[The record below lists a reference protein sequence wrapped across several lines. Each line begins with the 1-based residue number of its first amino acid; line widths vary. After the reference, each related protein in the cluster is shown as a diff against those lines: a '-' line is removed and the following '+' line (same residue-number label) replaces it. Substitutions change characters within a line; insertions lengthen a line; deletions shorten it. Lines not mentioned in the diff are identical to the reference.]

1 MKNNNS
7 IFRLSIIIAFVS
19 LILFGFYPGS
29 NTGLK
34 VIEKGNVKYLS
45 NTIIVKLNQPLAVSG
60 DRRVELP
67 SSLSKKMLAFGMRSS
82 RAVFPNKTF
91 ETNSD
96 LGRIV
101 VMEYDSGADPFFVA
115 SKIKN
120 DKDVEWTEPKFV
132 YEIFYTPNDP
142 SYPAQQ
148 YGLTKIQADLAWDI
162 SKGDTNVIIGIV
174 DTGVDWDHPDL
185 SANIWRNWDE
195 IPGNGIDDDGN
206 GFIDD
211 IRGWDFGGLTGTP
224 DNDPMEDRSDHGTHV
239 AGTSSAVTDNGVGVA
254 SIGFNSK
261 IMAVK
266 TTRDDYRSSAGPY
279 IVYGYEGITY
289 AADNGCQVI
298 NCSWGGGGYSMF
310 AQTVVD
316 YALSKGSLV
325 VAAAGNDNS
334 IEKFYP
340 AAYNGVF
347 SVASTTSTDT
357 RSSFSNY
364 GRYIDVSAPGS
375 DIYDTWQNDTYKTL
389 NGTSMASPLVAGLA
403 ALTVAQFPS
412 YNPIQIGEQIRVN
425 SDNIN
430 SINLIY
436 TDLLGYG
443 RINAYKTLSNISSKS
458 VRAVEVTF
466 SDEFPG
472 GNDDGIFQPNETI
485 SVGVEFINYLNP
497 TTSLSIDLENKNT
510 YSSLIN
516 SSFSAGSKITLE
528 EFDNFSNKFTFKVA
542 SNVPQNAELYFE
554 LRYTDGTYNDF
565 QWISIIANPTYATQF
580 GNAVAMTITS
590 KGTMGFND
598 YPTNSQGIGFTYQD
612 SSNLLFEGALILGT
626 SPTNISDAARS
637 STGDTQNNDF
647 SVVQPFVL
655 SIPGSVADI
664 QGSSIFND
672 NNAGAIGVTAYLTS
686 YTFAT
691 EADNNYMILDYR
703 FVNTN
708 STAIDNLF
716 TALFFDWDFADAV
729 NDIVEWDDTNKYGY
743 VYRDGGSP
751 DNYVGIALLSSDN
764 YGYYAIQND
773 GTGGTFSIYDGFTDS
788 EKWLSISNGI
798 GNSTAGPADISH
810 VVSGGPYSIPANDTI
825 RVAFAVLSA
834 DNKAALDVAV
844 AAARNKFQFIVTDV
858 NDNNVLN
865 PISFNLEQNYPNPF
879 NPSTIIKYSIPN
891 ANNVTLKIYDV
902 LGKEIYTLVNEYQS
916 AGYYELKFDAANL
929 PAGRQGLAS
938 GIYLYKLKAGN
949 FTSTRKMLL
958 IK

>member
-1 MKNNNS
+1 MKSNNS

-29 NTGLK
+29 NAGLK

-45 NTIIVKLNQPLAVSG
+45 NTIIVKLNQPLVVSG

-67 SSLSKKMLAFGMRSS
+67 YSLSNKMSVFGMKSS
-82 RAVFPNKTF
+82 RVVFPNKTF

-101 VMEYDSGADPFFVA
+101 VMEYDSGADPLFVA
-115 SKIKN
+115 SKIKT
-120 DKDVEWTEPKFV
+120 DKDVEWAEPKFV

-185 SANIWRNWDE
+185 SANIWMNWDE

-239 AGTSSAVTDNGVGVA
+239 AGISSAVTDNGVGVA

-266 TTRDDYRSSAGPY
+266 TTQDDYRSSTGPY

-310 AQTVVD
+310 AQTVID

-340 AAYNGVF
+340 AAYSGVF
-347 SVASTTSTDT
+347 SVSSTDNT
-357 RSSFSNY
+357 DKKSSFSNY

-375 DIYDTWQNDTYKTL
+375 SIYDTWQNDTYATKS
-389 NGTSMASPLVAGLA
+389 GTSMASPLVAGLA

-412 YNPIQIGEQIRVN
+412 YNPTQIGEQIRVN
-425 SDNIN
+425 ADNIN
-430 SINLIY
+430 SLNLINY

-443 RINAYKTLSNISSKS
+443 RINAYKTLFNINSKS

-466 SDEFPG
+466 SDELPG
-472 GNDDGIFQPNETI
+472 GNGDGIFQPNETI
-485 SVGVEFINYLNP
+485 TVGVKFINYLDP
-497 TTSLSIDLENKNT
+497 TTSLSIDLEKKND
-510 YSSLIN
+510 YSTLIK
-516 SSFSAGSKITLE
+516 SSFSAGSKATLE
-528 EFDNFSNKFTFKVA
+528 EFDNYLNKFTFTVA
-542 SNVPQNAELYFE
+542 NSVPQNTELHFE
-554 LRYTDGTYNDF
+554 LRYTDGTYSDF
-565 QWISIIANPTYATQF
+565 QWISIIANPSYATQF
-580 GNAVAMTITS
+580 GNDVAMTITS

-598 YPTNSQGIGFTYQD
+598 YPNNSQGIGFAYQNG
-612 SSNLLFEGALILGT
+612 SNLLFEGALILGT
-626 SPTNISDAARS
+626 SATNISDAARNG
-637 STGDTQNNDF
+637 TGDAQNNDF
-647 SVVQPFVL
+647 LVVQPFVL
-655 SIPGSVADI
+655 SIPGSDADI
-664 QGSSIFND
+664 QGTSIFND
-672 NNAGAIGVTAYLTS
+672 NNAGTSKIGVTAYLNS
-686 YTFAT
+686 YTFTT
-691 EADNNYMILDYR
+691 EVDKNYIVLDYR

-708 STAIDNLF
+708 SSAIDNF
-716 TALFFDWDFADAV
+716 FAALFFDWDFADAGS
-729 NDIVEWDDTNKYGY
+729 DMATWDNTNKYGY
-743 VYRDGGSP
+743 VYRNGGSP
-751 DNYVGIALLSSDN
+751 DNYVGIALISSDN
-764 YGYYAIQND
+764 YGFYAIQND
-773 GTGGTFSIYDGFTDS
+773 GTGGSFSIYDGFTDS

-798 GNSTAGPADISH
+798 GNSTAGPSDISH
-810 VVSGGPYSIPANDTI
+810 VVSSGPYSIPANDTI

-844 AAARNKFQFIVTDV
+844 SAARDKFQFIVTDM
-858 NDNNVLN
+858 NDDNVFN

-879 NPSTIIKYSIPN
+879 NPSTVIKYSIPN
-891 ANNVTLKIYDV
+891 ADNVTLKIYDV

-916 AGYYELKFDAANL
+916 AGYYELKFDAAT
-929 PAGRQGLAS
+929 LAS

>member
-7 IFRLSIIIAFVS
+7 VFRLSIIIAFVS
-19 LILFGFYPGS
+19 IILFGFYPGS

-67 SSLSKKMLAFGMRSS
+67 SSLSNKMSVFGIRSS
-82 RAVFPNKTF
+82 KAVFPNKTF
-91 ETNSD
+91 ETNSS

-120 DKDVEWTEPKFV
+120 DKDVEWAEPKFV

-185 SANIWRNWDE
+185 AANIWMNWDE
-195 IPGNGIDDDGN
+195 IPANGIDDDGN
-206 GFIDD
+206 GFVDD

-224 DNDPMEDRSDHGTHV
+224 DNNPMEDRSDHGTHV
-239 AGTSSAVTDNGVGVA
+239 AGISSAVTDNGVGVA

-266 TTRDDYRSSAGPY
+266 TTQDDYRSSTGPY

-310 AQTVVD
+310 AQTVID

-334 IEKFYP
+334 IENHYP

-375 DIYDTWQNDTYKTL
+375 SIYDTWQNDTYATL
-389 NGTSMASPLVAGLA
+389 SGTSMASPLVAGLA

-412 YNPIQIGEQIRVN
+412 YNPVQIGQQIRVN

-430 SINLIY
+430 AINQNYI
-436 TDLLGYG
+436 DLLGYG
-443 RINAYKTLSNISSKS
+443 RINAYKTLSNINSKS
-458 VRAVEVTF
+458 VRAIEVIF
-466 SDEFPG
+466 SDELPG

-485 SVGVEFINYLNP
+485 SVGVKFVNYLDP
-497 TTSLSIDLENKNT
+497 TASLSIDLEKKNN
-510 YSSLIN
+510 YSTPIN
-516 SSFSAGSKITLE
+516 SSFSAGSKATLE
-528 EFDNFSNKFTFKVA
+528 EFDNYSNKFTFTVA
-542 SNVPQNAELYFE
+542 NNVPQNTELYFE
-554 LRYTDGTYNDF
+554 LRYTDGTYSDF

-580 GNAVAMTITS
+580 GNDV
-590 KGTMGFND
+590 D
-598 YPTNSQGIGFTYQD
+598 
-612 SSNLLFEGALILGT
+612 
-626 SPTNISDAARS
+626 
-637 STGDTQNNDF
+637 
-647 SVVQPFVL
+647 
-655 SIPGSVADI
+655 
-664 QGSSIFND
+664 ND
-672 NNAGAIGVTAYLTS
+672 NYKQR
-686 YTFAT
+686 
-691 EADNNYMILDYR
+691 NN
-703 FVNTN
+703 
-708 STAIDNLF
+708 
-716 TALFFDWDFADAV
+716 
-729 NDIVEWDDTNKYGY
+729 
-743 VYRDGGSP
+743 
-751 DNYVGIALLSSDN
+751 
-764 YGYYAIQND
+764 
-773 GTGGTFSIYDGFTDS
+773 GF
-788 EKWLSISNGI
+788 
-798 GNSTAGPADISH
+798 
-810 VVSGGPYSIPANDTI
+810 
-825 RVAFAVLSA
+825 
-834 DNKAALDVAV
+834 
-844 AAARNKFQFIVTDV
+844 
-858 NDNNVLN
+858 
-865 PISFNLEQNYPNPF
+865 
-879 NPSTIIKYSIPN
+879 
-891 ANNVTLKIYDV
+891 
-902 LGKEIYTLVNEYQS
+902 
-916 AGYYELKFDAANL
+916 
-929 PAGRQGLAS
+929 
-938 GIYLYKLKAGN
+938 
-949 FTSTRKMLL
+949 
-958 IK
+958 